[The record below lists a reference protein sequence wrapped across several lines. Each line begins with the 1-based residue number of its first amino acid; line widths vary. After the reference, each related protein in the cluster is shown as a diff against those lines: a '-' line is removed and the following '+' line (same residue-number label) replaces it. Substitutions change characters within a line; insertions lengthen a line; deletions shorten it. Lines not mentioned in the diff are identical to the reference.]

1 MGSIVEMKD
10 EELELLCKSLHKLNP
25 LGQPHALAEPL
36 ILCNIKTKNYL
47 HTHKIKVPDCKH
59 LNEVSCCPFNSN
71 HIAEY
76 DIWKLVKAEDSSGEL
91 SASDNDNKDE
101 SVNVYIYHPFT
112 QRFLRYEKGCVVGS
126 EARQVWNVHSFGSRR
141 NGGFVRISC
150 SEGELCM
157 SDSKGL
163 LEKHRKLEVCKEKH
177 ISHLWEVMFV
187 EPELI

>member
-10 EELELLCKSLHKLNP
+10 EELEILYKSLHKLNP
-25 LGQPHALAEPL
+25 LGQPHALADPL

-47 HTHKIKVPDCKH
+47 HTHKIKLPDCKH

-76 DIWKLVKAEDSSGEL
+76 DIWKLVRADDHPPQPPPDCEDQ
-91 SASDNDNKDE
+91 DE
-101 SVNVYIYHPFT
+101 SVDVYIYHPFT
-112 QRFLRYEKGCVVGS
+112 QRFLRYEKGSVVGS
-126 EARQVWNVHSFGSRR
+126 EARQVWSVHSFGKRR

-163 LEKHRKLEVCKEKH
+163 LEKHRRLEVCKEKH